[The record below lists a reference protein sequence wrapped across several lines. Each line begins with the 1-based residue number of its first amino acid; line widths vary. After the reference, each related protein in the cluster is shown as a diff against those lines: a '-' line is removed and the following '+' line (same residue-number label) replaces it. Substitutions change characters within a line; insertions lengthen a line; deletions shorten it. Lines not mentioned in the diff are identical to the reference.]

1 MTMTRPSEPPY
12 LGRFIW
18 TALLGPP
25 YLTWHGP
32 CTCQA
37 MLRIMLVD
45 DTPERSFYL
54 RVVLERLGYDV
65 VAEIANPRELHD
77 EALRLS
83 PDAII
88 VETDSPSRDTL
99 ENICMIT
106 ESCPRPV
113 VMFSNDPARE
123 SIREAVRVG
132 VSAYVVDGLSPERI
146 APIIDTAVAR
156 FEAFQTVK
164 DELEKTRTKL
174 GERKL
179 IERAKG
185 ILMKEKRVSEDD
197 AYRLLRKLAM
207 DKNLSLGAVAE
218 QVITVAKL
226 LG

>member
-1 MTMTRPSEPPY
+1 
-12 LGRFIW
+12 
-18 TALLGPP
+18 
-25 YLTWHGP
+25 
-32 CTCQA
+32 

-54 RVVLERLGYDV
+54 RVVLERLGYEV
-65 VAEIANPRELHD
+65 VGEIANPRELHD
-77 EALRLS
+77 EVLRLS
-83 PDAII
+83 PDAVI

-99 ENICMIT
+99 ENLCMIT
-106 ESCPRPV
+106 ESCPRPI
-113 VMFSNDPARE
+113 VMFASDPARE

-132 VSAYVVDGLSPERI
+132 VNAYVVDGLSPERI
-146 APIIDTAVAR
+146 SPIIETAVAR

-207 DKNLSLGAVAE
+207 DKNLSLGAIAE

>member
-1 MTMTRPSEPPY
+1 
-12 LGRFIW
+12 
-18 TALLGPP
+18 
-25 YLTWHGP
+25 
-32 CTCQA
+32 

-54 RVVLERLGYDV
+54 RVVLERLGYEV
-65 VAEIANPRELHD
+65 VGEIANPRELHD
-77 EALRLS
+77 EVLRLS
-83 PDAII
+83 PDAVI

-99 ENICMIT
+99 ENLCMIT
-106 ESCPRPV
+106 ESCPRPI
-113 VMFSNDPARE
+113 VMFANDPARE

-132 VSAYVVDGLSPERI
+132 VNAYVVDGLSPERI
-146 APIIDTAVAR
+146 APIIETAVAR
-156 FEAFQTVK
+156 FEAFQAVK

-207 DKNLSLGAVAE
+207 DRNLSLGAIAE

>member
-1 MTMTRPSEPPY
+1 
-12 LGRFIW
+12 
-18 TALLGPP
+18 
-25 YLTWHGP
+25 
-32 CTCQA
+32 

-45 DTPERSFYL
+45 DMPERSFYL
-54 RVVLERLGYDV
+54 RLVLERLGYDV
-65 VAEIANPRELHD
+65 VAEVANPRELHD

-106 ESCPRPV
+106 ESCPRPI
-113 VMFSNDPARE
+113 VMFAHDPARE

-146 APIIDTAVAR
+146 SPIIETAVAR

-164 DELEKTRTKL
+164 DELEKTKTKL

-185 ILMKEKRVSEDD
+185 ILMKEKKISEED

-207 DKNLSLGAVAE
+207 DKSLSVAAVAQ
-218 QVITVAKL
+218 QVITIAKL

>member
-1 MTMTRPSEPPY
+1 
-12 LGRFIW
+12 
-18 TALLGPP
+18 
-25 YLTWHGP
+25 
-32 CTCQA
+32 

-54 RVVLERLGYDV
+54 RVVLERLGYEV
-65 VAEIANPRELHD
+65 VGEIANPRELHD
-77 EALRLS
+77 EVLRLS
-83 PDAII
+83 PDAVI
-88 VETDSPSRDTL
+88 VETDSPTRDTL

-113 VMFSNDPARE
+113 VMFSHDPARE

-146 APIIDTAVAR
+146 SPIIETAVAR

-164 DELEKTRTKL
+164 DELAKTKTKL

-179 IERAKG
+179 IDRAKG
-185 ILMKEKRVSEDD
+185 ILMKERRVSEDE

-207 DKNLSLGAVAE
+207 DRNLSLGTVAE
-218 QVITVAKL
+218 QVITIAKL